1 MEYTLLMMKTKLI
14 KTYLSTI
21 KYYLHVPYCRILE
34 EGFYIFY
41 QFAVIIEIRSTF
53 LIKLK

>member
-41 QFAVIIEIRSTF
+41 QFAVLYPYGLYYQT
-53 LIKLK
+53 